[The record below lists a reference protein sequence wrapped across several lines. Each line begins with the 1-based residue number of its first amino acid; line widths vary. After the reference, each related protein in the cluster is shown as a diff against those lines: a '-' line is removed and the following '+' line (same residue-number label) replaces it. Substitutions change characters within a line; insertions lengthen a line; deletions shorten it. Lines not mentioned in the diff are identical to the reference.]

1 MEPYKAKKLPFEFE
15 ITNEILNLLCEAKE
29 AYGEYKGYLKN
40 MSYDYKCFL
49 ENAFINDIFYSF
61 KIDNAKIE
69 KDNMFY
75 MSYMNKSNTSILY
88 NNIKKSLLIGL
99 TSSNKIGFSLETFN
113 KINKTL
119 LNGLKKDNS
128 TKRSGHLRKT
138 QTYLL
143 KPGIAGSSVSFVPP
157 VHTELNSLM
166 KIVIRSFIKAKN
178 MNKFETL
185 TYEELSAV
193 FGGNGGKARRR
204 RKITNCAKA
213 IGMGALKDGLKYGIA
228 GTAFGTPIGTVGGAI
243 FGANVGII
251 SGSVSCVSHL

>member
-1 MEPYKAKKLPFEFE
+1 
-15 ITNEILNLLCEAKE
+15 
-29 AYGEYKGYLKN
+29 
-40 MSYDYKCFL
+40 
-49 ENAFINDIFYSF
+49 
-61 KIDNAKIE
+61 
-69 KDNMFY
+69 
-75 MSYMNKSNTSILY
+75 
-88 NNIKKSLLIGL
+88 
-99 TSSNKIGFSLETFN
+99 
-113 KINKTL
+113 
-119 LNGLKKDNS
+119 
-128 TKRSGHLRKT
+128 
-138 QTYLL
+138 
-143 KPGIAGSSVSFVPP
+143 
-157 VHTELNSLM
+157 M
-166 KIVIRSFIKAKN
+166 KIVIRSFVKGKN